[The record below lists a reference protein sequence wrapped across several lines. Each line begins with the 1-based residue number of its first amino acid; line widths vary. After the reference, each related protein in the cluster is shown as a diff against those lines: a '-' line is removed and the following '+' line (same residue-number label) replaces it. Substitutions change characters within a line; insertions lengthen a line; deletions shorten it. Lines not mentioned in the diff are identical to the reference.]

1 MAQIKSGKFS
11 KNLEVFDVKEAIE
24 EIIAFHFTPEEPM
37 TLGKLVELDAF
48 QHIEAIQEV
57 SGRASSEASLEAI
70 LKKVRLEIQLFFYVS
85 FGILSLT
92 FISWFGSEQQRKLHK
107 IRDTYFVWKVTNMVA
122 WYI

>member
-1 MAQIKSGKFS
+1 MI
-11 KNLEVFDVKEAIE
+11 FDLRNPTLKPRHWEAIE

-70 LKKVRLEIQLFFYVS
+70 LKKVRLGNTLNQMFSLCQLWHLIPHLYQL
-85 FGILSLT
+85 I
-92 FISWFGSEQQRKLHK
+92 WFGTKVKTPQ
-107 IRDTYFVWKVTNMVA
+107 DTR
-122 WYI
+122 YICCLKSY